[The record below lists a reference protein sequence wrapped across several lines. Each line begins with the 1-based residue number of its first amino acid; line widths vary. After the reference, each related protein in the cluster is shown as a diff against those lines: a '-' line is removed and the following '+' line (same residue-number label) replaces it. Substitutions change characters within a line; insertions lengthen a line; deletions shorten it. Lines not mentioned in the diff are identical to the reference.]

1 MSNILINNA
10 FCCMAKIVQHL
21 LKCFISVPQ
30 APRCWTKILAK
41 MVLSFLG
48 KQKFGKVLSYFFQMY
63 TQISVISLSRY
74 LFFQGP
80 KFFNSFFQ
88 QLESSGSKEFLEPS
102 QAFFVHILYKIIHQ

>member
-1 MSNILINNA
+1 
-10 FCCMAKIVQHL
+10 MAKIVQHL

-63 TQISVISLSRY
+63 TQISVIL
-74 LFFQGP
+74 LP
-80 KFFNSFFQ
+80 
-88 QLESSGSKEFLEPS
+88 
-102 QAFFVHILYKIIHQ
+102 LYQEMLTHVLKQTKKKP